1 MLRFSKFGGF
11 FMARITDPQK
21 IESVRRAVMEIVA
34 EKGFRKIS
42 ISAIAKKAEV
52 SVGYLYRY
60 YESKEALLDELFDN
74 ALLDIG
80 TEMIDIIMDNNNT
93 TIKDIIWSEVSA
105 VFNLAKLDPTRAKL
119 LATLVLDSD
128 IDSILR
134 KGDKKLKNDI
144 LETFMSIG
152 RKTGELA
159 DEIEKED
166 VFLIIS
172 SVPFRYIMLK
182 LKEANVENF
191 FNQNSIDRI
200 ARICYSALL

>member
-1 MLRFSKFGGF
+1 
-11 FMARITDPQK
+11 MARITDPQK

-182 LKEANVENF
+182 LKENNVENF
-191 FNQNSIDRI
+191 FNQKSIDRI